1 MKHLTLAAVLS
12 LTCASAFAGQAC
24 TDAPKNTW
32 MSKEQITTQVKG
44 MGYTIKKLDVED
56 KCYEVKGLDKDGKK
70 VEAYFNPV
78 DGKLVKTK

>member
-1 MKHLTLAAVLS
+1 
-12 LTCASAFAGQAC
+12 
-24 TDAPKNTW
+24 

-56 KCYEVKGLDKDGKK
+56 NCYEVKGLDKDGKK

>member
-1 MKHLTLAAVLS
+1 MQRIALGAVLS
-12 LTCASAFAGQAC
+12 IASLSAFAGQSC
-24 TDAPKNTW
+24 TDAPKSSW
-32 MSKEQITTQVKG
+32 MSKEQITAQVKG

-56 KCYEVKGLDKDGKK
+56 NCYEVKGLDKDGKK

>member
-12 LTCASAFAGQAC
+12 LTCASAFAGQSC
-24 TDAPKNTW
+24 TDAPKSSW

-56 KCYEVKGLDKDGKK
+56 NCYEVKGLDKDGKK

>member
-12 LTCASAFAGQAC
+12 LTCASAFAGQSC

-44 MGYTIKKLDVED
+44 MGYTIKKLDCGRQLLRSERPGQGRQ
-56 KCYEVKGLDKDGKK
+56 ES
-70 VEAYFNPV
+70 
-78 DGKLVKTK
+78 